1 MRVFLSVLFLALS
14 WVGLSQPSAEAVRA
28 LLARRVPAVANRF
41 DLTLAPDQANPWY
54 EVEASGGR
62 VRVTGNT
69 PVALCRGAYDYLREG
84 CQAMITWSG
93 ANVSHVRPPLADMAK
108 RRVESPFRLVLQD
121 NVCAFGYTTAF
132 YQWPE
137 WERYLDVMALHGGS
151 AMFAPIGAEAI
162 WARVWRSYGVN
173 DAELAG
179 YFTGPAYLPW
189 HRMGNLNRHDGPLL
203 DSYLRRSVLL
213 QKKIL
218 ARMRELG
225 IEPIAPAFAGFVPR
239 ELKRAR
245 PDANVIQM
253 KPWAGFEGDHQSWI
267 LHPLSPLYADIGRR
281 FIQEWRAEFGDAD
294 LYLADSFNEM
304 EVPVSA
310 DRATRLGELEQFGN
324 AVYSAIRAGDP
335 DGTWVMQG
343 WLFFNARDFWD
354 AESRAALLRRVP
366 DDKMIVLDLYTEVV
380 KIWKLTGAFHGKRW
394 VMSTIPNWG
403 GQNTLAGSL
412 GLVAP
417 LAATTLADPERGN
430 LIGFGVSA
438 EGTENNEVVHEL
450 LFDTAWT
457 SRPIDLRAWLPRY
470 ARARYAATSAAAS
483 EAWRLL
489 GQTVYA
495 REPGTHSL
503 HLLQQRPANLG
514 IGTRGRVNNSKEFR
528 RAVERLLS
536 ESKTLSASPLYRND
550 VIELVAQWT
559 LLVADDYLRSAVVAT
574 GLGQEKEAR
583 EAFGTILELVA
594 QADRFYASHPLYRLD
609 RWTRMARG
617 WGDHPKESDRY
628 EEGAK
633 RQITVWGGPVLSEY
647 AAKAWAGLLTDYYA
661 HRWRAWIEGQWSG
674 ALPDVRAWEEA
685 WITKPG
691 VKSPAPIPDVIGA
704 AVAWVAELK
713 QYEAEVPGAFS
724 MGASVGRWV
733 RGQIGEVWTTV
744 QWPIPETVSTVGD
757 VIVRFQYEEG
767 AHRLEVRRV
776 RLVVD
781 GETVSVDE
789 HAGRT
794 GTEDVA
800 NDYRLKRPEAGKAII
815 VADVRCDGGS
825 DSAGGVFLR
834 AERAPSSVTIGSKP

>member
-1 MRVFLSVLFLALS
+1 MLLLTGSVGGFA
-14 WVGLSQPSAEAVRA
+14 QPSVSAVRA
-28 LLARRVPAVANRF
+28 LLARRVPAVATRF

-62 VRVTGNT
+62 VAIRGNT
-69 PVALCRGAYDYLREG
+69 LVALCRGACDYLREACG
-84 CQAMITWSG
+84 AMITWSG
-93 ANVSHVRPPLADMAK
+93 ANTAHVRTPLPDLAK
-108 RRVESPFRLVLQD
+108 RRVDSPFRFVLQD

-151 AMFAPIGAEAI
+151 AMFAPIGSEAI
-162 WARVWRSYGVN
+162 WARVWRAYGIT
-173 DAELAG
+173 DAELGG
-179 YFTGPAYLPW
+179 YFTGPAFLPW

-203 DSYLRRSVLL
+203 ESYMRRSVVL

-218 ARMRELG
+218 GRMRELG
-225 IEPIAPAFAGFVPR
+225 IEPIAPAFAGFVPK
-239 ELKRAR
+239 EFKRAR

-253 KPWAGFEGDHQSWI
+253 KPWAGFGGDDQTWI
-267 LHPLSPLYADIGRR
+267 LHPLSPLYSDIGRR
-281 FIQEWRAEFGDAD
+281 FIQEWRTEFGDAD

-310 DRATRLGELEQFGN
+310 DRAARLDELEQFGS

-366 DDKMIVLDLYTEVV
+366 DDKMVVLDLYTEAV
-380 KIWKLTGAFHGKRW
+380 KVWKLTGAFHGKRW

-412 GLVAP
+412 SLVAP
-417 LAATTLADPERGN
+417 LAATTIADPERGH
-430 LIGFGVSA
+430 LVGFGISA

-450 LFDTAWT
+450 LYDTAWT
-457 SRPIDLRAWLPRY
+457 PKAIELRDWLARY
-470 ARARYAATSAAAS
+470 ARARYGVSSDAAQ

-495 REPGTHSL
+495 RDPGTHSL

-528 RAVERLLS
+528 RAVERLLG
-536 ESKTLSASPLYRND
+536 ESRSLSSSPLYRND
-550 VIELVAQWT
+550 AIELVAQWT
-559 LLVADDYLRSAVVAT
+559 LLVADDYLRAAVVAT
-574 GLGQEKEAR
+574 GLGQEKDAR
-583 EAFGTILELVA
+583 EAFGTFLELVA
-594 QADRFYASHPLYRLD
+594 KADRFYASHPLYRLE
-609 RWTRMARG
+609 RWAKQARS
-617 WGDHPKESDRY
+617 WGDYPRESDRY
-628 EEGAK
+628 EEDAK

-647 AAKAWAGLLTDYYA
+647 AAKVWAGLLTDYYA
-661 HRWRAWIEGQWSG
+661 SRWRVWIEGQWSG
-674 ALPDVRAWEEA
+674 EPADVRAWEEA
-685 WITKPG
+685 WITKSG

-704 AVAWVAELK
+704 ATEWVTELK

-724 MGASVGRWV
+724 MGTAVGRWA
-733 RGQIGEVWTTV
+733 RGQIGESWTTV
-744 QWPIPETVSTVGD
+744 TWPVPDSVTVSGD

-767 AHRLEVRRV
+767 AHRLEIRRV

-781 GETVSVDE
+781 DETVSVDE
-789 HAGRT
+789 HTGRT

-800 NDYRLKRPEAGKAII
+800 NDFRLKRPGTGKATI

-825 DSAGGVFLR
+825 DSVGSVYVR
-834 AERAPSSVTIGSKP
+834 AAK